1 MTHNNSAKSLLKLK
15 EVLSNEERRRM
26 SCRDIDIVIEQIQT
40 EMARHINSVKSS
52 LHSTDSFQ
60 NLKFGYQVKPTENV
74 EQITNSS
81 PIID

>member
-1 MTHNNSAKSLLKLK
+1 MTHNNSAKRLKLI
-15 EVLSNEERRRM
+15 SNEERRRM
-26 SCRDIDIVIEQIQT
+26 SCRDITEQIQT
-40 EMARHINSVKSS
+40 EMVEMARMASSVKSS
-52 LHSTDSFQ
+52 SHSTDSFQ

>member
-1 MTHNNSAKSLLKLK
+1 MTHNNSAKRLKLI
-15 EVLSNEERRRM
+15 SNEERRRM
-26 SCRDIDIVIEQIQT
+26 SCRDITEQIQT
-40 EMARHINSVKSS
+40 EMAEMASSVKSS
-52 LHSTDSFQ
+52 SHSTDSFQ